1 MQITTPDIGVDQA
14 TVAEILVKVGDT
26 IAVDDSIVLLESD
39 KASVEVP
46 STAAGVVKSIA
57 VALGD
62 QVSEGAVLI
71 ELEAESNTTNE
82 AQSAQTQEVKA
93 SKLES
98 EPEAVEKT
106 APAAAQVESKS
117 EVGSNTSSSSSSSSS
132 SSIVDVQI
140 PDIGVEKALV
150 GEILVNVG
158 DEIELDQSI
167 VVVESDKATV
177 EVPSTVAGTVESIE
191 IKEGD
196 SIKEGVVVLKVKVAG
211 TTAVESQKD
220 VLASTPEAVAS
231 ESQAQP
237 NTAQAITT
245 STTAQSSAVEIA
257 VPDLGVDKATVS
269 EILVKVGDTVEA
281 QQSLCVVESDKAS
294 VEVPSSVAGIIT
306 AIHVELNQAVKQ
318 GVALVTI
325 ESTSNVAAKTLSKT
339 ETKPETQSANVAK
352 VQTAQSAQASSM
364 TETST
369 SSAQATDKLTAAQQ
383 ADNAKVYAG
392 PAVRKLARELGVVLA
407 QVKASGPHER
417 VMKEDV
423 FAFVKSRLTAPQVAA
438 PTAAV
443 AVASGLPK
451 LPDFSA
457 FGGVEEKSM
466 TRLQQVSV
474 PQLSLN
480 NFIPQVTQFDLAD
493 ITELEAWRGE
503 LKANFK
509 KDGISLTILAF
520 IAKAVAHLL
529 KDEPYFA
536 SHLADDQ
543 KTVLLRKE
551 IHMGIAVATPDG
563 LTVPVL
569 RHPDQ
574 KSIKQIAIELG
585 ELSQKAR
592 DKKLSPKD
600 LQGANFTITSLG
612 SIGGTAFTPLVNWPQ
627 VAILGIS
634 PATMQPVWNGQSF
647 DPKLML
653 PLSLSYDHR
662 VINGADAARFTNKLT
677 KLLSD
682 IRSLLL

>member
-1 MQITTPDIGVDQA
+1 MQIKTPDIGVDKA
-14 TVAEILVKVGDT
+14 LVAEILVKVGDR
-26 IAVDDSIVLLESD
+26 ISIDDSIVLLESD

-46 STAAGVVKSIA
+46 STSAGVVKSIS

-62 QVSEGAVLI
+62 EVKEGAVLI
-71 ELEAESNTTNE
+71 ELEEAESE
-82 AQSAQTQEVKA
+82 ASDAKA
-93 SKLES
+93 SAEQEKASEAS
-98 EPEAVEKT
+98 EPAH
-106 APAAAQVESKS
+106 ESKQQQPS
-117 EVGSNTSSSSSSSSS
+117 DAVAESKPDVSSNQGSSA
-132 SSIVDVQI
+132 IVDVQV

-150 GEILVNVG
+150 GEILVKVG
-158 DEIELDQSI
+158 DEIELEQSI

-177 EVPSTVAGTVESIE
+177 EVPSSVAGIVESIE

-196 SIKEGVVVLKVKVAG
+196 SIKEGVVILKVKVAG
-211 TTAVESQKD
+211 STQGAEQQPSKQAPKPSENVSVSAVQ
-220 VLASTPEAVAS
+220 
-231 ESQAQP
+231 
-237 NTAQAITT
+237 
-245 STTAQSSAVEIA
+245 QSSKTQPEQAEPTQAGSVEIT

-269 EILVKVGDTVEA
+269 ELLVSVGDTVEA

-294 VEVPSSVAGIIT
+294 VEVPSTVAGKIT
-306 AIHVELNQAVKQ
+306 AIHVELNQVVKQ
-318 GVALVTI
+318 GLALVTV
-325 ESTSNVAAKTLSKT
+325 ESQSVPAPKLENTTLNQAATSQAQKPVSQAPVAEQTPS
-339 ETKPETQSANVAK
+339 PSAH
-352 VQTAQSAQASSM
+352 TA
-364 TETST
+364 E
-369 SSAQATDKLTAAQQ
+369 KLTASQQ

-407 QVKASGPHER
+407 QVQASGPHDR
-417 VMKEDV
+417 VIKEDV
-423 FAFVKSRLTAPQVAA
+423 FAFVKTRLTAPPVAA
-438 PTAAV
+438 AAQAAT
-443 AVASGLPK
+443 AVASALPK

-457 FGGVEEKSM
+457 FGGGEVKSM

-493 ITELEAWRGE
+493 ITELEAWRGD

-509 KDGISLTILAF
+509 KEGVSLTILAF
-520 IAKAVAHLL
+520 IAKALAHLL
-529 KDEPYFA
+529 KEEPYFIG
-536 SHLADDQ
+536 HLADDQ
-543 KTVLLRKE
+543 KSVLLRNE

-569 RHPDQ
+569 RNPDQ

-600 LQGANFTITSLG
+600 LQGSNFTITSLG

-634 PATMQPVWNGQSF
+634 PATMQPVWNGSSF

-677 KLLSD
+677 QLLAD
-682 IRSLLL
+682 IRTILL

>member
-1 MQITTPDIGVDQA
+1 MQITTPDIGVDKA

-26 IAVDDSIVLLESD
+26 VAVEDSLVLLESD

-57 VALGD
+57 VSVGD
-62 QVSEGAVLI
+62 SVSEGTVLI
-71 ELEAESNTTNE
+71 ELEAEGSTASAPSE
-82 AQSAQTQEVKA
+82 SAPQSATDSVSKTEEDKPVASNASSDASANTQTNSA
-93 SKLES
+93 
-98 EPEAVEKT
+98 
-106 APAAAQVESKS
+106 
-117 EVGSNTSSSSSSSSS
+117 NSSG
-132 SSIVDVQI
+132 SIVDVQI
-140 PDIGVEKALV
+140 PDIGVEKAVV
-150 GEILVNVG
+150 GEILVKVG
-158 DEIELDQSI
+158 DAIDVDQSV

-177 EVPSTVAGTVESIE
+177 EVPSPVSGTVESIE

-196 SIKEGVVVLKVKVAG
+196 TVKEGVVILKVKS
-211 TTAVESQKD
+211 TAVAANSSSAQASAEPAEKTTSSSQSAP
-220 VLASTPEAVAS
+220 ASTEPV
-231 ESQAQP
+231 P
-237 NTAQAITT
+237 V
-245 STTAQSSAVEIA
+245 AQSGEIEIA
-257 VPDLGVDKATVS
+257 VPDLGVDKATVA
-269 EILVKVGDTVEA
+269 EVLVQVGDTVEA
-281 QQSLCVVESDKAS
+281 DQSLIVVESDKAT
-294 VEVPSSVAGIIT
+294 VEVPSTTAGVIK
-306 AIHVELNQAVKQ
+306 AIHVEVGQKVAQ

-325 ESTSNVAAKTLSKT
+325 EGQVSAQPEIKKLSAQVTPNTNAPASTATASQAASAPDTAPQGADKLSK
-339 ETKPETQSANVAK
+339 EQSAA
-352 VQTAQSAQASSM
+352 
-364 TETST
+364 
-369 SSAQATDKLTAAQQ
+369 
-383 ADNAKVYAG
+383 NAKVYAG
-392 PAVRKLARELGVVLA
+392 PAVRKLARELGVILA
-407 QVKASGPHER
+407 EVKASGPHGR
-417 VMKEDV
+417 LLKDDV
-423 FAFVKSRLTAPQVAA
+423 FAYVKTRLTAAPQASQQVAA
-438 PTAAV
+438 P
-443 AVASGLPK
+443 VASGLPP

-457 FGGVEEKSM
+457 FGESEVKAM

-493 ITELEAWRGE
+493 ITELEAWRGD

-509 KDGISLTILAF
+509 KEGISLTILAF

-529 KDEPYFA
+529 KEEPYFA

-543 KTVLLRKE
+543 KSVVLRHE

-569 RHPDQ
+569 RNPDQ

-634 PATMQPVWNGQSF
+634 PATMQPVWNGSGF
-647 DPKLML
+647 DPRLML

-677 KLLSD
+677 KLLAD
-682 IRSLLL
+682 IRTILL